1 MVKTFNK
8 KAAEKLSKKLTNE
21 WKLNKYSR
29 GYFYYQDINK
39 NIFISQW
46 DRLNPANCVKILS
59 HVPTYGKYMVMRAE
73 LVKLRRVVTSY
84 VGKPIDYD
92 IACEIVNKLLDDK
105 EQLKKELDELKE
117 KVADQRI
124 DLESSRWYQTVQS
137 DSIIKLRT
145 EVEEREK
152 LNYEAKGIITNQ
164 RSEIEKL
171 RGLLRDVYK
180 ETENFLIKERAGF
193 SDLGWH
199 QRAAEFDNLLTRI
212 NAALNE
218 SEEK

>member
-1 MVKTFNK
+1 MNGLMSVKETQIAPVVFF
-8 KAAEKLSKKLTNE
+8 E
-21 WKLNKYSR
+21 
-29 GYFYYQDINK
+29 DVK
-39 NIFISQW
+39 NVLII
-46 DRLNPANCVKILS
+46 K
-59 HVPTYGKYMVMRAE
+59 
-73 LVKLRRVVTSY
+73 
-84 VGKPIDYD
+84 
-92 IACEIVNKLLDDK
+92 
-105 EQLKKELDELKE
+105 QLELDELKE

-171 RGLLRDVYK
+171 RGLLK
-180 ETENFLIKERAGF
+180 ECLRYIDIWGYTDSHE
-193 SDLGWH
+193 
-199 QRAAEFDNLLTRI
+199 NLLYPQI
-212 NAALNE
+212 KVALGE

>member
-1 MVKTFNK
+1 MVKLSLIMVMNGTRGLLEDL
-8 KAAEKLSKKLTNE
+8 AATYNFSEEDQYRIENAKSDLLSEVKKLDT
-21 WKLNKYSR
+21 
-29 GYFYYQDINK
+29 
-39 NIFISQW
+39 
-46 DRLNPANCVKILS
+46 
-59 HVPTYGKYMVMRAE
+59 
-73 LVKLRRVVTSY
+73 VTSY
-84 VGKPIDYD
+84 IDKPIDYD
-92 IACEIVNKLLDDK
+92 IACETVNKLLDDK

-145 EVEEREK
+145 EIEEREK
-152 LNYEAKGIITNQ
+152 LNYEAKDIITKQ

-180 ETENFLIKERAGF
+180 ETENFLIRERTGF

-199 QRAAEFDNLLTRI
+199 QRAAEFDNLLIRI
-212 NAALNE
+212 NAALSE

>member
-39 NIFISQW
+39 NIFVSRW

-105 EQLKKELDELKE
+105 KHLKKELDELKE

-124 DLESSRWYQTVQS
+124 DLESARWYQTVQNE
-137 DSIIKLRT
+137 DI
-145 EVEEREK
+145 
-152 LNYEAKGIITNQ
+152 G
-164 RSEIEKL
+164 KL
-171 RGLLRDVYK
+171 RGLLKECLPIVSAEIMTWQIRGGEESYK
-180 ETENFLIKERAGF
+180 RGQ
-193 SDLGWH
+193 D
-199 QRAAEFDNLLTRI
+199 LLTRI
-212 NAALNE
+212 KATIGE
-218 SEEK
+218 SEE

>member
-1 MVKTFNK
+1 
-8 KAAEKLSKKLTNE
+8 
-21 WKLNKYSR
+21 
-29 GYFYYQDINK
+29 
-39 NIFISQW
+39 
-46 DRLNPANCVKILS
+46 
-59 HVPTYGKYMVMRAE
+59 MVMRAE

-105 EQLKKELDELKE
+105 KHLKKELDELKE

-124 DLESSRWYQTVQS
+124 DLESSCWYQTVQS

-171 RGLLRDVYK
+171 RGLLK
-180 ETENFLIKERAGF
+180 ECLRYIDIWGYTDSHE
-193 SDLGWH
+193 
-199 QRAAEFDNLLTRI
+199 NLLYPQI
-212 NAALNE
+212 KVALGE

>member
-1 MVKTFNK
+1 MVKLGLIMVMNGTRGLLEDL
-8 KAAEKLSKKLTNE
+8 AATYNFSEEDQYRIENAKSDLLSEVKKLDT
-21 WKLNKYSR
+21 
-29 GYFYYQDINK
+29 
-39 NIFISQW
+39 
-46 DRLNPANCVKILS
+46 
-59 HVPTYGKYMVMRAE
+59 
-73 LVKLRRVVTSY
+73 VTSY

-105 EQLKKELDELKE
+105 KHLKKELDELKE

-171 RGLLRDVYK
+171 RGLLKECKEYLSDVDEYRTK
-180 ETENFLIKERAGF
+180 NADEAYL
-193 SDLGWH
+193 
-199 QRAAEFDNLLTRI
+199 LLTRI
-212 NAALNE
+212 NATLGE
-218 SEEK
+218 SEEQ

>member
-1 MVKTFNK
+1 MIRN
-8 KAAEKLSKKLTNE
+8 S
-21 WKLNKYSR
+21 S
-29 GYFYYQDINK
+29 
-39 NIFISQW
+39 
-46 DRLNPANCVKILS
+46 
-59 HVPTYGKYMVMRAE
+59 
-73 LVKLRRVVTSY
+73 
-84 VGKPIDYD
+84 
-92 IACEIVNKLLDDK
+92 
-105 EQLKKELDELKE
+105 KKELDELKE

-145 EVEEREK
+145 EIEEREK
-152 LNYEAKGIITNQ
+152 LNYEAKDIITKQ

-180 ETENFLIKERAGF
+180 ETENFLTGERAGF

-212 NAALNE
+212 KAALGE

>member
-1 MVKTFNK
+1 M
-8 KAAEKLSKKLTNE
+8 A
-21 WKLNKYSR
+21 
-29 GYFYYQDINK
+29 
-39 NIFISQW
+39 
-46 DRLNPANCVKILS
+46 
-59 HVPTYGKYMVMRAE
+59 
-73 LVKLRRVVTSY
+73 VTSVSFKKVY
-84 VGKPIDYD
+84 VYRGVHGVYGY
-92 IACEIVNKLLDDK
+92 ARVN
-105 EQLKKELDELKE
+105 
-117 KVADQRI
+117 
-124 DLESSRWYQTVQS
+124 TVQS

-145 EVEEREK
+145 EIEEREK

-212 NAALNE
+212 NAALGE